1 MLASHD
7 RPAIV
12 VAYYLS
18 TKSLQNFKC
27 YLNDLPAI
35 LMRKNNYVG
44 KSASF
49 NGQYEVIKANM
60 RGYKL
65 IRAKAPENAGNIN
78 LSVRFA

>member
-1 MLASHD
+1 
-7 RPAIV
+7 
-12 VAYYLS
+12 
-18 TKSLQNFKC
+18 
-27 YLNDLPAI
+27 
-35 LMRKNNYVG
+35 MRKNNYVG